1 MLQSRL
7 QSTLGRTVINL
18 RAFFHFRRRLACS
31 SIPGMADGKL
41 DSPQFAAIL
50 TPELIKLES
59 LFKREGYG
67 FRLVGGVVRD
77 MLLGS
82 VPKDIDIATDCT
94 PDVMMQLFKANG
106 IRYIPTGLQ
115 HGTIT
120 VHMESGKDYEV
131 WFYMLVIS
139 AVFNSSPRSPC
150 PRFSDPCSNEHLTPL
165 Y

>member
-1 MLQSRL
+1 MLSFL
-7 QSTLGRTVINL
+7 QPRALGRSVTNL
-18 RAFFHFRRRLACS
+18 RVFFHFRRTLACS

-41 DSPQFAAIL
+41 NSTQFAAVL
-50 TPELIKLES
+50 TPELIRLES
-59 LFKREGYG
+59 LFKTEGYG

-94 PDVMMQLFKANG
+94 PDVMMQLFEANG

-131 WFYMLVIS
+131 CFDLVILLGIS
-139 AVFNSSPRSPC
+139 TARGREDDMQIIYVLA
-150 PRFSDPCSNEHLTPL
+150 HGYL
-165 Y
+165 